1 MVTVL
6 CPLMYCKAASKS
18 EDTVILLM
26 PPLKREKT
34 VLIPTTMFIG
44 SEPVKFCE
52 GGVNPNKRS
61 QGVLLVVVG
70 KLLFCL
76 EKSCLN
82 RSVNESNYPCKMIIG
97 FSFANT

>member
-6 CPLMYCKAASKS
+6 CPLMYCEVASKS

-26 PPLKREKT
+26 PPLKRGKT
-34 VLIPTTMFIG
+34 VLMPTTMFIG
-44 SEPVKFCE
+44 SEPVEFCE

-61 QGVLLVVVG
+61 TRGAACLVG

-76 EKSCLN
+76 EKFCLN
-82 RSVNESNYPCKMIIG
+82 RICQ
-97 FSFANT
+97 